1 MKTRVISTLSAASL
15 FITVAIT
22 AKAVPVVL
30 NPSFES
36 VQIGSPF
43 SSSNPADVPNWTH
56 TGTVGDGLLW
66 GIGYTDSFGSITT
79 AGQGN
84 QFVTMG
90 GGSDANRNGVIGTG
104 SWSQTITGFTPLV
117 PYTLS
122 FMMASELVGVSQSI
136 GVSFLSGS
144 LTPGQ
149 TFSAAAPS
157 ANYWTDWETKSL
169 TFIPTAT
176 SVTLQFSATT
186 GFDVG
191 LDNVQIT
198 NAVGAPDAGSS
209 ALLLGLGLMGLVSA
223 QRSLGWHFSR

>member
-22 AKAVPVVL
+22 AKAVTVL
-30 NPSFES
+30 NPSFEN

-43 SSSNPADVPNWTH
+43 DSSNPADVPNWTH
-56 TGTVGDGLLW
+56 AGTVGDALLW
-66 GIGYTDSFGSITT
+66 AIGYTDSFGSITT

-90 GGSDANRNGVIGTG
+90 GGSDANRGGVSGTG
-104 SWSQTITGFTPLV
+104 SWSQTITGFTPQL

-136 GVSFLSGS
+136 DVSFPSGS

-149 TFSAAAPS
+149 TFTAAAPS
-157 ANYWTDWETKSL
+157 ANYWTDWESKSL
-169 TFIPTAT
+169 NFIPTAT
-176 SVTLQFSATT
+176 SVTLQFQATT
-186 GFDVG
+186 QFDVG

-198 NAVGAPDAGSS
+198 AVPEPSTS
-209 ALLLGLGLMGLVSA
+209 LLLVSGLLGMGGLVFA